1 MPIKT
6 NNITYLIFIVLFGGL
21 AYILNNEKVSISRS
35 DRRDFSIDD
44 SSKVVQI
51 TLSSKVPETAILRR
65 VNESYWTINEEY
77 KAGNSLVQN
86 LLKTL
91 QRMEIAHPVPLT
103 MRENILGNLAIYG
116 IRVQV
121 ELKNGDEKIFYVGG
135 ENREQSATFM
145 MLQNASEPYAVH
157 IPGFQ
162 GYLSSR
168 FFTEEYIWR
177 DKMIMNYDNKNI
189 ESIMM
194 NYMDSNTAESFCI
207 QQNNEGIKVFE
218 KNSGKIVATKEKKVK
233 RFLASFRKLPA
244 ESFVSGNLNTD
255 SLLKTKPLFEISVTP
270 LEGEKTSMRVYPKRN
285 LNTVNIEDNIIMPDP
300 ERLYAYVNEEDWMV
314 IQLNSFNKIMVK
326 LSDLKK

>member
-6 NNITYLIFIVLFGGL
+6 NNIIYLILIVLFGGL
-21 AYILNNEKVSISRS
+21 AYILNNQKVSISRS
-35 DRRDFSIDD
+35 DRRDFSIED

-65 VNESYWTINEEY
+65 INESYWTINEEY

-168 FFTEEYIWR
+168 FF
-177 DKMIMNYDNKNI
+177 
-189 ESIMM
+189 
-194 NYMDSNTAESFCI
+194 
-207 QQNNEGIKVFE
+207 
-218 KNSGKIVATKEKKVK
+218 
-233 RFLASFRKLPA
+233 KLIPNC
-244 ESFVSGNLNTD
+244 NLTQ
-255 SLLKTKPLFEISVTP
+255 I
-270 LEGEKTSMRVYPKRN
+270 
-285 LNTVNIEDNIIMPDP
+285 
-300 ERLYAYVNEEDWMV
+300 
-314 IQLNSFNKIMVK
+314 
-326 LSDLKK
+326 